1 MPYRLLEPI
10 AEAGALSWLYLHL
23 QPATASIALPDPTP
37 ERIAYI
43 LGLALFAGFYG
54 GKIYKDF
61 LSTKSKAITDYQDIR
76 EIKASLSAIE
86 RQLEHNRSDI
96 EKDLIARRA
105 MVDKEITVL
114 NLGVAA
120 LERRAAMIES
130 RHNRL
135 RDAFNRLTGSL
146 APVLKD
152 MDVDLSRID
161 IVSRLI
167 GTAHDLPN
175 DASDEG
181 NET

>member
-10 AEAGALSWLYLHL
+10 AEVGALSYLYLHLHL

-37 ERIAYI
+37 ERIAYV

-61 LSTKSKAITDYQDIR
+61 LSTKSKAANDYQDIK
-76 EIKASLSAIE
+76 EIKDSLAKIAQ
-86 RQLEHNRSDI
+86 QLDHNRSDI
-96 EKDLIARRA
+96 EKDLILRRA

-120 LERRAAMIES
+120 LERRAAMVES
-130 RHNRL
+130 RHNKL

-146 APVLKD
+146 APILKD
-152 MDVDLSRID
+152 MDIDLT
-161 IVSRLI
+161 RL
-167 GTAHDLPN
+167 DL
-175 DASDEG
+175 AGKIISESSDDSG
-181 NET
+181 GDC

>member
-61 LSTKSKAITDYQDIR
+61 LSTKSKAANDYQDIK
-76 EIKASLSAIE
+76 EIKQSLSKITW
-86 RQLEHNRSDI
+86 QLEHNRSDI
-96 EKDLIARRA
+96 EKDLIVRRA
-105 MVDKEITVL
+105 VVDKEITIL
-114 NLGVAA
+114 TLGVSA
-120 LERRAAMIES
+120 LERRAAMSES

-135 RDAFNRLTGSL
+135 RDAFNRLVGL
-146 APVLKD
+146 AAPILKD
-152 MDVDLSRID
+152 ADLDMSRVDT
-161 IVSRLI
+161 VSKII
-167 GTAHDLPN
+167 GAAYSLP
-175 DASDEG
+175 DEPASGG